1 MPTIKMLLID
11 DQIKF
16 SRLLKETL
24 EFFDFEVELFNSS
37 VLALEYSK
45 NNKPDIVICE
55 IYMPKMNGY
64 DFLSEFKKL
73 GYWDVPFIFLTAK
86 NIEEDLRKGMILGA
100 DDYLVKPIKPK
111 TLIEAIRTQL
121 EKKEHFVDKFRKMEM
136 NLKYEIDKKDATLQ
150 KEAAMLSYV
159 VRFPL
164 ATLMRVV
171 RIIENPNI
179 KKDKTK
185 LINSLRPIAEE
196 LDKTIRE
203 NVSFI
208 NNAVLQ

>member
-1 MPTIKMLLID
+1 MLLID

-73 GYWDVPFIFLTAK
+73 GYWDVPFIFLTSK
-86 NIEEDLRKGMILGA
+86 NIEEDLRKGMNLGA

-121 EKKEHFVDKFRKMEM
+121 EKKEHFVDEFRKMEM